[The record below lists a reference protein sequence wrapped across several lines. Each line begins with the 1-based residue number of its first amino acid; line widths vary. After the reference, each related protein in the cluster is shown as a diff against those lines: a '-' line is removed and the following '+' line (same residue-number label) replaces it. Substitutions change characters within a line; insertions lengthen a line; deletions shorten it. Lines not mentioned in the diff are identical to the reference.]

1 MISTN
6 DRAIRKIVVIDA
18 PPDIVFK
25 AISDEKEL
33 IEWFPDLAVLEPRI
47 GGKVKFTFHNENSEN
62 QDRDHS
68 PSGEVLEFVPNQKI
82 SYTWEH
88 KDIAGF
94 PQTIVTWQLE
104 QIGNDKT
111 KVELVHS
118 GFIGAENEMY
128 DEHREGW
135 TYYLD
140 RLIEH
145 FNSKLEAKR

>member
-1 MISTN
+1 M
-6 DRAIRKIVVIDA
+6 
-18 PPDIVFK
+18 
-25 AISDEKEL
+25 
-33 IEWFPDLAVLEPRI
+33 
-47 GGKVKFTFHNENSEN
+47 KFTFHNENSESR
-62 QDRDHS
+62 DRDHS
-68 PSGEVLEFVPNQKI
+68 PEGEVLEFVPNQKF

-128 DEHREGW
+128 DEHWEGW
-135 TYYLD
+135 NYYLD
-140 RLIEH
+140 RLVVH
-145 FNSKLEAKR
+145 CNPKKEAKR

>member
-1 MISTN
+1 M
-6 DRAIRKIVVIDA
+6 
-18 PPDIVFK
+18 
-25 AISDEKEL
+25 
-33 IEWFPDLAVLEPRI
+33 
-47 GGKVKFTFHNENSEN
+47 
-62 QDRDHS
+62 
-68 PSGEVLEFVPNQKI
+68 LEFVPNQKI
-82 SYTWEH
+82 SYTWGHE
-88 KDIAGF
+88 DIVGF

-118 GFIGAENEMY
+118 GFVGAEDEMY

-135 TYYLD
+135 NYYLD